1 VFNAMGQVAGALDVS
16 AFRADPTGRA
26 LPLVMAAVRETA
38 RRIEKASFHAF
49 FASHLILAF
58 PEDPEVHSVPLLA
71 LDSDRRIVGATHAA
85 RVALRL
91 DETTLGGS
99 IALGDLLGSPPPSEP
114 GSFAEAE
121 RAVVMAALSQA
132 QGNVKAAASSLGIS
146 RATLHRKIRSLQLE
160 RHHRAR
166 RS

>member
-1 VFNAMGQVAGALDVS
+1 M
-16 AFRADPTGRA
+16 
-26 LPLVMAAVRETA
+26 
-38 RRIEKASFHAF
+38 
-49 FASHLILAF
+49 
-58 PEDPEVHSVPLLA
+58 LA

-99 IALGDLLGSPPPSEP
+99 IVLSDLLRSPPSEP
-114 GSFAEAE
+114 SSFAEAE

-132 QGNVKAAASSLGIS
+132 RGNVKAAASSLGIS
-146 RATLHRKIRSLQLE
+146 RATLHRKIRSLPLE

-166 RS
+166 QS